1 MKTILAVD
9 DSALNLKLIIKYLSG
24 RHKVVAVSSA
34 KDGLAYLEKHI
45 PSLILLDILM
55 PEMNGFEMME
65 IIKKDERYKDIPVIF
80 LTADNNTDNEI
91 KGFQMG
97 AVDFISKPFDANVV
111 ITRIEKALETESLKN
126 HLEKKLEVMQ
136 TYANEVQ
143 EEANKDVRTGLW
155 NRRYIAK
162 QVDEYLQKPE
172 ACGAI
177 FMIDIDDFK
186 GINDRYGH
194 ILGDEILINI
204 ADTIRECIGEDDI
217 ACRIGGDEFYIFIRG
232 ISDTHKIAAIAKELL
247 QKLNTNVCYP
257 DGRGSVGASIGIAM
271 AKTDGNNFETL
282 YSNADKALYH
292 TKNNGKNSYHFF
304 GKEVN
309 GNAEYDSTQE
319 DLNYIRKLLREDDV
333 NGSYLVEYEGFKNI
347 ARFIKRNVNRSGN
360 DVVYILFTLD
370 NDTQTLMSSEDI
382 AIAMKQLEV
391 TIREVL
397 RTGDVTTR
405 YSSRQMIVILMNA
418 DINDAKLVVE
428 RVKADFLNKLTVS
441 DIVLREDIQYI

>member
-1 MKTILAVD
+1 
-9 DSALNLKLIIKYLSG
+9 
-24 RHKVVAVSSA
+24 
-34 KDGLAYLEKHI
+34 
-45 PSLILLDILM
+45 
-55 PEMNGFEMME
+55 
-65 IIKKDERYKDIPVIF
+65 
-80 LTADNNTDNEI
+80 
-91 KGFQMG
+91 
-97 AVDFISKPFDANVV
+97 
-111 ITRIEKALETESLKN
+111 
-126 HLEKKLEVMQ
+126 
-136 TYANEVQ
+136 
-143 EEANKDVRTGLW
+143 
-155 NRRYIAK
+155 
-162 QVDEYLQKPE
+162 
-172 ACGAI
+172 
-177 FMIDIDDFK
+177 
-186 GINDRYGH
+186 
-194 ILGDEILINI
+194 
-204 ADTIRECIGEDDI
+204 
-217 ACRIGGDEFYIFIRG
+217 
-232 ISDTHKIAAIAKELL
+232 
-247 QKLNTNVCYP
+247 
-257 DGRGSVGASIGIAM
+257 M